1 MIQQIA
7 RAQHKTVCYNFKR
20 EREREKKYGETCQK
34 SKSGQRARTGRI
46 GCSSN
51 KFITA

>member
-1 MIQQIA
+1 M
-7 RAQHKTVCYNFKR
+7 REWES
-20 EREREKKYGETCQK
+20 ERERETGENCQK